1 MAVAIIDEVERAGAD
16 VTPVDHSAKKLAH
29 VARAEAAKANSP
41 MAGLVR

>member
-1 MAVAIIDEVERAGAD
+1 MKSSARELMLRRS
-16 VTPVDHSAKKLAH
+16 TTRAKKLAH